1 MATLTWIVALLL
13 AVFTIRRY
21 VYIAASLAPSRPDQP
36 RERFSV
42 AVIAAFKDEEF
53 ALPDLLRS
61 LDAVDYCS
69 ERLSFTLVS
78 DGSSDGTV
86 PMLAQW
92 ATGRPNVHVIAT
104 PISQGKSVA
113 LNLALK
119 AAPPS
124 DLIAIYDA
132 DTRPAADQLSL
143 LAGAFE
149 NPRVAAASGL
159 LLPANATESLVARYS
174 ALETWVYQ
182 LVILA
187 GKDRC
192 GSNPPTVG
200 SNCVY
205 LRRELEAIGGFPPGS
220 ESEDIELSL
229 LFVKRGFVT
238 RWIRRA
244 ESRVLVAA
252 TMSRFW
258 RQRTRWT
265 SGLYHSARQARGAEG
280 WLTVAGYADRLA
292 LVAAVALVLFGWLR
306 PIWVAVYL
314 AAPVVA
320 AVSALLR
327 APDTGGKWMYLFV
340 APSMFVVD
348 IAVSL
353 SSTVLYLIGRRVE
366 WKTDR
371 G

>member
-1 MATLTWIVALLL
+1 MAALTWIVAVLL
-13 AVFTIRRY
+13 AVFTVRRY
-21 VYIAASLAPSRPDQP
+21 VYIAASLAPSRQDRPAD
-36 RERFSV
+36 RFSV
-42 AVIAAFKDEEF
+42 AVIGSFKDEEF
-53 ALPDLLRS
+53 ALPHLLKS
-61 LDAVDYCS
+61 LAALDYPS
-69 ERLSFTLVS
+69 QRLSFTLVS

-86 PMLAQW
+86 RILTKW
-92 ATGRPNVHVIAT
+92 AAGRSNVHVIVT

-113 LNLALK
+113 LNLALE

-132 DTRPAADQLSL
+132 DTRPAAAQLSWV
-143 LAGAFE
+143 AGAFDD
-149 NPRVAAASGL
+149 PRVAAASGL
-159 LLPANATESLVARYS
+159 LLPLNATESLVARYS
-174 ALETWVYQ
+174 ALENWVYQ

-205 LRRELEAIGGFPPGS
+205 LRSEVEAIGGFPPGS

-229 LFVKRGFVT
+229 VLVKRGFVT

-252 TMSRFW
+252 TLSRFW
-258 RQRTRWT
+258 WQRARWT
-265 SGLYHSARQARGAEG
+265 SGLYHTARQARGAEA

-292 LVAAVALVLFGWLR
+292 LLAAVALVLFGGLS
-306 PIWVAVYL
+306 PIWVAMYL

-320 AVSALLR
+320 AVSALVR
-327 APDTGGKWMYLFV
+327 APDTGARWMYLFV
-340 APSMFVVD
+340 TPAMFVVD

-353 SSTVLYLIGRRVE
+353 SSTLLYLVGRRVE
-366 WKTDR
+366 WRTDR
-371 G
+371 T